1 MVPSG
6 ISQSVG
12 TSHALHSVGWL
23 PPVPACADARS
34 GAATHNDNP
43 GGLPRTSSSE
53 ATRGRLSLSPP
64 FSDGDA
70 SVFTLRACEP
80 HRWWRPQCMELRAR
94 GAQSEA
100 LTGSAR
106 NAELVWVPCKA
117 MSKYCEAWRWCSRE
131 AVPSV
136 DDTGSD
142 LRRDCLQP
150 DIGSCTRAS
159 RGRAILESIEPLNHS
174 RMDDAFEGTIPL
186 QPHVA

>member
-1 MVPSG
+1 
-6 ISQSVG
+6 
-12 TSHALHSVGWL
+12 
-23 PPVPACADARS
+23 
-34 GAATHNDNP
+34 
-43 GGLPRTSSSE
+43 
-53 ATRGRLSLSPP
+53 
-64 FSDGDA
+64 
-70 SVFTLRACEP
+70 
-80 HRWWRPQCMELRAR
+80 MELRAR
-94 GAQSEA
+94 GAQSET

-150 DIGSCTRAS
+150 DIVSSTRAS

-186 QPHVA
+186 QPHVACMVKLPIHRCTSRAVSGSSLNMEDSFF